1 MTAVRIEERIGE
13 DRMPVNEMK
22 QMMFYGIRWSAIFA
36 GVVVGIAV
44 QAMLGFWGSQAG
56 CLP

>member
-1 MTAVRIEERIGE
+1 
-13 DRMPVNEMK
+13 MPVHEVK

-44 QAMLGFWGSQAG
+44 QAMLGLLGLSLIHICGRGAVFQQG
-56 CLP
+56 